1 MTRSC
6 HSACLDW
13 PANDEPNGSSTPLL
27 PFVDMRALR
36 LLIHT
41 MMFSPPVRHHR
52 ARGAA
57 HALSA
62 LALLALAACGQE
74 SGKPASQVAA
84 KVNKEEISVHQI
96 NFVMQ
101 RTPGVK
107 PEQAETAGRQ
117 VLERL
122 IDQEVAV
129 QKAQEQKLDRDPR
142 VLQELEAARRDI
154 VARAYLAKVGDSV
167 AKPATDEIKAYYDS
181 KPALFAERRIYSLQ
195 ELVVDGSAEQI
206 AALQQVMSQAK
217 SLQQVVDHLKAEK
230 LSTRAS
236 QNTVSAENLPL
247 ALLDRFAAMKDGQ
260 TVLLPMP
267 GGARLLTLAQ
277 SRNAPVTE
285 EQARPAIEQ
294 FLMVDRRRKAV
305 EQDLRT
311 IRAAAHVEYVGN
323 FTASA
328 ASAPVADA
336 ASAPVAPP
344 ITAAAPLAP
353 AASAGT
359 IDADSLNKGLSGL
372 K

>member
-1 MTRSC
+1 MKTSPIARP
-6 HSACLDW
+6 HA
-13 PANDEPNGSSTPLL
+13 A
-27 PFVDMRALR
+27 RAALC
-36 LLIHT
+36 
-41 MMFSPPVRHHR
+41 
-52 ARGAA
+52 
-57 HALSA
+57 ALSA
-62 LALLALAACGQE
+62 LALLSLAACSKE
-74 SGKPASQVAA
+74 ADKPASQVAA

-101 RTPGVK
+101 RTPGLK

-154 VARAYLAKVGDSV
+154 IAKAYLAKVGEGV
-167 AKPATDEIKAYYDS
+167 AKPAADEIKAYYDS
-181 KPALFAERRIYSLQ
+181 KPALFRERRIYSLQ
-195 ELVVDGSAEQI
+195 ELVVEGSAEQI
-206 AALQQVMSQAK
+206 AALQEAMGKAK
-217 SLQQVVDHLKAEK
+217 SLQEVIDHVRAQK

-267 GGARLLTLAQ
+267 GGARLLTLVQ
-277 SRNAPVTE
+277 SRSAPVTE

-305 EQDLRT
+305 EEDLRT

-323 FTASA
+323 FASA
-328 ASAPVADA
+328 ASAPAGA
-336 ASAPVAPP
+336 ASAVAAVPAVTDSTAPP
-344 ITAAAPLAP
+344 P
-353 AASAGT
+353 AASAAAM
-359 IDADSLNKGLSGL
+359 DADSLSKGLSGL